1 MRVLVLALALLAALK
16 IWVQDGAYRAAAE
29 DAIVAAYRAPAA
41 EACAEASRLSP
52 SAAPAGQGAVG
63 WAASPTSRLAIGDPT
78 LTVRLWQVDHGDWH
92 ARFRQLYL
100 VLGGGD
106 AGLSCSYDLSAGK
119 AKVFRS

>member
-1 MRVLVLALALLAALK
+1 MRVIVLALALLAALK
-16 IWVQDGAYRAAAE
+16 IWVQDGAYRAATE

-41 EACAEASRLSP
+41 EACAEASRL

-63 WAASPTSRLAIGDPT
+63 WAASPTSRLAIGDPA
-78 LTVRLWQVDHGDWH
+78 LTVRLWQVDHEDWN

-100 VLGGGD
+100 VFGGGD
-106 AGLSCSYDLSAGK
+106 AGLSCSYDLIAGK